1 MGKPTPGRP
10 PVLPAGGS
18 ISHAATVHTSPCEGL
33 LPECLKGPRPTPRPL
48 GQDREL
54 HRGAAQGRA
63 MAPLVCHGLPPAPA
77 GPRPG
82 DVGTGPWLSL
92 RAWFLPRGFGEHRAV
107 PECSWS
113 RLRRK
118 LALSFSLELC
128 PNSSLFQSR
137 PPQRHLAPGN
147 GNRRVGMDNPLEEA
161 RGRAC
166 PPGAR
171 MAPSTRFL
179 SFSGPLV
186 PLGALSCLL
195 RSQACG
201 SGGPRSASRAL
212 ALSLSSGKKG
222 NVSEPHAD
230 QRPLRSL
237 VSGNGAWGSR
247 PQIRKAASRPAG
259 QHHGAAEPT
268 ALPSLCPRT

>member
-18 ISHAATVHTSPCEGL
+18 ISRAATVHTSPCEGL

-147 GNRRVGMDNPLEEA
+147 GNRRGRDGQPAGGGERPCMPAWCPDGTQHPIPLLLWAPRALGGPQLSSQITGMWV
-161 RGRAC
+161 GRAQIRLS
-166 PPGAR
+166 G
-171 MAPSTRFL
+171 TRTIT
-179 SFSGPLV
+179 
-186 PLGALSCLL
+186 LL
-195 RSQACG
+195 RKE
-201 SGGPRSASRAL
+201 
-212 ALSLSSGKKG
+212 GKR
-222 NVSEPHAD
+222 E
-230 QRPLRSL
+230 
-237 VSGNGAWGSR
+237 
-247 PQIRKAASRPAG
+247 
-259 QHHGAAEPT
+259 
-268 ALPSLCPRT
+268 